1 MEKIFYFELDEDTT
15 IVRDSEEEI
24 LEAYFEKLSLD
35 AISFIP
41 VVSAYITE
49 IDYPFEECSTG
60 LLLLKNTRRD
70 TYWIEE
76 EKYLKYLEDADII
89 YELYNDDERF
99 LTIGL

>member
-1 MEKIFYFELDEDTT
+1 MEKIFYFELDEEA
-15 IVRDSEEEI
+15 IIRHSEEEI

-49 IDYPFEECSTG
+49 IDYPLEECGTG

-99 LTIGL
+99 VSVGL

>member
-1 MEKIFYFELDEDTT
+1 MEKIFYFELDEET
-15 IVRDSEEEI
+15 IIRHSEEEI

-41 VVSAYITE
+41 IVSAYITE
-49 IDYPFEECSTG
+49 IDYPLEKCSTG

-70 TYWIEE
+70 TCWIEE

-89 YELYNDDERF
+89 YELDNDDERF
-99 LTIGL
+99 VTVGL

>member
-35 AISFIP
+35 AMSFIP

-49 IDYPFEECSTG
+49 IDYPLEECSTG
-60 LLLLKNTRRD
+60 LLLLKNTRRN

-76 EKYLKYLEDADII
+76 EKYLKYLEDADTI
-89 YELYNDDERF
+89 YELDNEEEKF
-99 LTIGL
+99 INVGL